1 MLGNHKKTF
10 LLVQLAAGLLT
21 WIVYRNTRPL
31 WGPSWMILLS
41 MEASA
46 GLSLMWA
53 RRLHRSAPSR
63 SQAMLN

>member
-1 MLGNHKKTF
+1 MLGNHKKAF
-10 LLVQLAAGLLT
+10 FLVQLAAGLLT

-31 WGPSWMILLS
+31 WGPSWVFLLS

-46 GLSLMWA
+46 GLSVMWA
-53 RRLHRSAPSR
+53 SRLRRNTPAR